1 LETLNLLVKWLSDN
15 ESALSATAAIG
26 VIAGIL
32 YGALRYVLTP
42 LLRRTTNI
50 RRTTNNNQKRADLE
64 PLKDIVPDNKPIR
77 NAPMPSND
85 RNFSIAIMLF
95 DSLSSNPDDEFIA
108 AGITSEII
116 VHVTTVPTIRVSSR
130 LSSYRAHSSG
140 KSFKE
145 MAEQLNAKFVLSGN
159 LQRAGDRIQ
168 VTAELTDIDSETEI
182 WARTYK
188 RDIEDVFEVQHDIA
202 RCIVGTVL
210 GEVKFAQTAFAEEI
224 PYHQLDSWGLVQKAY
239 HFWLTAF
246 SQKGVEEA
254 SSYLRQAIKISPNY
268 ARAHAALAMLR
279 AQQLIAGT
287 SGDYGQCLKE
297 ARRHIEKAYQLAPS
311 DIEVLEN
318 AGVAWLHLGEGRRA
332 TLALRSAIKI
342 APLNLIARGYLAL
355 VLAVTGGKNGAHEAI
370 DILEQNF
377 STAPKHPS
385 SPYWNYFRALA
396 DQRLGNQQQAIEY
409 AELSL
414 AEQPGWMHSH
424 LVIANAFCVLGDIES
439 AQKSL
444 NSVKQVN
451 PFLTADLYHTELTLE
466 TSSADDVEAFCGG
479 LVEHGFINLSEK
491 VEP

>member
-1 LETLNLLVKWLSDN
+1 LEILNLLVKWLSDN
-15 ESALSATAAIG
+15 ESALSALAAIA
-26 VIAGIL
+26 VIAGII

-42 LLRRTTNI
+42 LLRRATKNSHTSSY
-50 RRTTNNNQKRADLE
+50 LE
-64 PLKDIVPDNKPIR
+64 PLKKIITNNTPIR

-85 RNFSIAIMLF
+85 RNFSIAVMLF

-116 VHVTTVPTIRVSSR
+116 VHVTMVPTIRVSSR
-130 LSSYRAHSSG
+130 LSSYRARTRG
-140 KSFKE
+140 NSFKD

-159 LQRAGDRIQ
+159 LQHVGDRIQ

-254 SSYLRQAIKISPNY
+254 SSYLQQAIKLSPDY

-279 AQQLIAGT
+279 TQQLIAGT
-287 SGDYGQCLKE
+287 CSDYGQCMKE
-297 ARRHIEKAYQLAPS
+297 ARRHIDRAYQLAPS

-318 AGVAWLHLGEGRRA
+318 AGIAWLHLGEGRRA
-332 TLALRSAIKI
+332 TLALRNAIKI

-355 VLAVTGGKNGAHEAI
+355 VLAVTSGKDGAHEAI
-370 DILEQNF
+370 DLLEQNF
-377 STAPKHPS
+377 TTAPKHPS
-385 SPYWNYFRALA
+385 SAYWNYFRALA
-396 DQRLGNQQQAIEY
+396 EQRLGNHEQAIEY
-409 AELSL
+409 AELNL
-414 AEQPGWMHSH
+414 AGQPGWMHSH
-424 LVIANAFCVLGDIES
+424 LLIANAFCVLGDIES
-439 AQKSL
+439 AKKSL
-444 NSVKQVN
+444 NSVKEIN
-451 PFLTADLYHTELTLE
+451 PFLTADLYYTELTLE
-466 TSSADDVEAFCGG
+466 TSGADDVEAFCGG
-479 LVEHGFINLSEK
+479 LKEHGFIGLNEDNNNQK
-491 VEP
+491 